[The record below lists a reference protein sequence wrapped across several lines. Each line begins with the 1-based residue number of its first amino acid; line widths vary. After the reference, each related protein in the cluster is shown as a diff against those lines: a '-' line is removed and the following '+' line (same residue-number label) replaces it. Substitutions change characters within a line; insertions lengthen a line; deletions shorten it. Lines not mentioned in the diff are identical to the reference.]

1 MTDATD
7 TGQHR
12 AQTLDDRVVALES
25 SDRAALIER
34 TSILSTL
41 RIATPAGLTED
52 FGLRPALIPGHA
64 TAPGSAIVGTG
75 ATRRTL
81 ATGGTPT
88 VSLR

>member
-1 MTDATD
+1 MI
-7 TGQHR
+7 R
-12 AQTLDDRVVALES
+12 AVDHAGLSPWHVALAEL
-25 SDRAALIER
+25 AAL
-34 TSILSTL
+34 SGDYATL